1 VPLILAKISRWPYFF
16 QDEPQGAKIPRKSSQ
31 NAPQGLPN
39 PPEMLPKST
48 SDVTRSA
55 LGDYVGPLIEK
66 NLIFNARKIAQ
77 RRPEAPR
84 RPQNGV
90 NFEVNFD
97 FFLVF
102 FRCYFSTNFELIF
115 RGSEPQKCG
124 SRLGETL
131 IFAKLTFSKKVTKIT
146 NFGTHFWEKKHE
158 KSMKI

>member
-1 VPLILAKISRWPYFF
+1 
-16 QDEPQGAKIPRKSSQ
+16 
-31 NAPQGLPN
+31 
-39 PPEMLPKST
+39 MLPKST

-77 RRPEAPR
+77 RRPGAPR

-102 FRCYFSTNFELIF
+102 FSMLFFNQFWTDF
-115 RGSEPQKCG
+115 
-124 SRLGETL
+124 SRLRT
-131 IFAKLTFSKKVTKIT
+131 
-146 NFGTHFWEKKHE
+146 
-158 KSMKI
+158 